1 MKAVGILE
9 RLSAGEGLGAGRM
22 GSRGERRLTR
32 RKSWASQEPSLGA
45 TYGSGRALG
54 GAWSLQQS

>member
-9 RLSAGEGLGAGRM
+9 RLSAGEGLGPGRM
-22 GSRGERRLTR
+22 GSRGERRQKLGFIGPTM
-32 RKSWASQEPSLGA
+32 GA

-54 GAWSLQQS
+54 GAWPLQQS